1 MRLRIGILDITA
13 ALIVL
18 VVMLL
23 PARSVTV
30 QPAYGD
36 EPELVRELELAQARL
51 AADPDDGEAAYALV
65 KHLLEAGQTDWALR
79 VAGNATRL
87 DGERGSWRAL
97 LAISAA
103 HAHRVEIEDA
113 ARFARLALEACQ
125 ATERDCP
132 SYEEVRLQIYNQQLE
147 AGVRAIERGVDPR
160 LQPAEFR
167 EALQAGL
174 RAVRLESAPA
184 PPQPEPEP
192 DQPEAPGPDPQ

>member
-1 MRLRIGILDITA
+1 VRFRIGILDITA

-18 VVMLL
+18 VVMVL

-30 QPAYGD
+30 QPVYGD
-36 EPELVRELELAQARL
+36 DPELVREIELAQARL
-51 AADPDDGEAAYALV
+51 AVDADDGEAAYTLV
-65 KHLLEAGQTDWALR
+65 RHLLEAGQTDWALR

-87 DGERGSWRAL
+87 DGQRGSWRAL

-103 HAHRVEIEDA
+103 HAHRVEIVDA

-125 ATERDCP
+125 ATEHDCP
-132 SYEEVRLQIYNQQLE
+132 SYEEVRLHLYNQQLE

-160 LQPAEFR
+160 HQPAEFR

-174 RAVRLESAPA
+174 RAVRLEAAPP
-184 PPQPEPEP
+184 PPQPEPP
-192 DQPEAPGPDPQ
+192 PSGTPGPDPQ